1 MYDVALQLSEDEVQH
16 VVEMHADVR
25 GNPEGLARVAFPT
38 LHVPLATRGDVGQL
52 DIVFVLA
59 GFAGDFALQ
68 IENRLMMAQLQ
79 NIVDA
84 LASFSLDQRQLI
96 QNFRRWYQWFFAD
109 NITTQAQACG
119 NVGMVQIIRSA
130 DRNIIECGCR
140 IALDAMGVLKKTLK
154 LGKKLTLR

>member
-1 MYDVALQLSEDEVQH
+1 M
-16 VVEMHADVR
+16 
-25 GNPEGLARVAFPT
+25 
-38 LHVPLATRGDVGQL
+38 
-52 DIVFVLA
+52 A
-59 GFAGDFALQ
+59 GIFAGYLVLQ

-84 LASFSLDQRQLI
+84 LASFSLNQRQLI